1 MITMSTITTAMAM
14 SIHSHLRRLFC
25 RDRAFLGA
33 SMIPTMPVTTASNRK
48 QQQTPLHAH
57 WRLPLEPRAELAF
70 ADLAC
75 AYITSPGHGWAI
87 LVPSLFKS
95 VYPVR
100 ACAPLTLYRAQN
112 NGHASLATSSCQN
125 LFLIRSV
132 LLAGAEGRLLGSTW
146 HVDAALGSRPNVRA
160 RHMLAA
166 WKVVDAWHKKHGLAL
181 LGKG

>member
-25 RDRAFLGA
+25 RDRALLGA

-100 ACAPLTLYRAQN
+100 ACAPLTLYRQWTCVPCYKLVSESFSD
-112 NGHASLATSSCQN
+112 SLCATRRRRRETS
-125 LFLIRSV
+125 RV
-132 LLAGAEGRLLGSTW
+132 YLACRCCIG
-146 HVDAALGSRPNVRA
+146 
-160 RHMLAA
+160 
-166 WKVVDAWHKKHGLAL
+166 
-181 LGKG
+181 